1 MLCNQYNNTNMP
13 RKKVCVSETTKSASE
28 TETTK
33 SETTKSASE
42 TETTKSASEIET
54 TVIETETSVI
64 ETATTTTN
72 ETPAPVQASAPV
84 KKSRTT
90 KKKETAASEP
100 SNTTNTPME
109 VENPTFSSIPDY
121 KEILDTREKVKEAK
135 ELRMM
140 DALAKA
146 SANENALA
154 ASYSLLSSNYKKR
167 GRKPKGGKLLQF
179 SSNAGNV
186 GNEIPNIIL
195 HLKCSLSDLKASSNE
210 DKVIGTFEYVPS
222 VEDVVCYNAQEKAGT
237 ELKDL
242 YEDATT
248 TSTQP
253 SSAVQLNSSSST
265 TIINDGT
272 IHATSEF
279 TIYGSKQASC
289 VGTAA
294 SATATATATSS
305 AIAASVS
312 HAPCHSH
319 QHPHA
324 HPHAHAAIEEVNQK
338 ELWKKINQL
347 KLTFHK
353 GDLIHAKG
361 SGRSACFWDTHD
373 FDTPT
378 IYIPISATNDSYQV
392 YGCFCSPEC
401 AVAFLMNEAIDT
413 TTKFERYHLLNSL
426 YGKLYN
432 YSKSIKPAP
441 NPFYLL
447 NKYYGTL
454 NVQEY
459 RSLFKCDQMIYV
471 VNKPMTHILPEL
483 YEDNND
489 FMVNSKIIPNNNL
502 RLKKNFRAK
511 PVPQTL
517 GMPI

>member
-1 MLCNQYNNTNMP
+1 MP
-13 RKKVCVSETTKSASE
+13 RKKVSASASAEIIQPTSETSQTL
-28 TETTK
+28 
-33 SETTKSASE
+33 
-42 TETTKSASEIET
+42 
-54 TVIETETSVI
+54 
-64 ETATTTTN
+64 
-72 ETPAPVQASAPV
+72 TPPEPVAVNAPNPNPNPTPV

-90 KKKETAASEP
+90 KKKETVSD
-100 SNTTNTPME
+100 NTALSTTEAPNTME

-179 SSNAGNV
+179 SSTTGNV

-195 HLKCSLSDLKASSNE
+195 HLKCSLSDLKTSSNE

-253 SSAVQLNSSSST
+253 SSAVQLNTSSSSST

-279 TIYGSKQASC
+279 TIYGSNTMSC
-289 VGTAA
+289 VATA
-294 SATATATATSS
+294 SAP
-305 AIAASVS
+305 SVS
-312 HAPCHSH
+312 HAPS
-319 QHPHA
+319 HPHP
-324 HPHAHAAIEEVNQK
+324 HPHPHPAIAIEEVNQK

-361 SGRSACFWDTHD
+361 SGRSACFWDTHE

-378 IYIPISATNDSYQV
+378 IYIPVSATNDSYQV

-454 NVQEY
+454 SVQEY

>member
-1 MLCNQYNNTNMP
+1 MP
-13 RKKVCVSETTKSASE
+13 RKKVSA
-28 TETTK
+28 TAT
-33 SETTKSASE
+33 ASTINE
-42 TETTKSASEIET
+42 SQPAEIIQPTSEISQTLTQAEP
-54 TVIETETSVI
+54 VAVN
-64 ETATTTTN
+64 APN
-72 ETPAPVQASAPV
+72 PTPTPV

-90 KKKETAASEP
+90 KKKETVSD
-100 SNTTNTPME
+100 NTALSTTEAPTTME

-179 SSNAGNV
+179 SSNTGNV

-195 HLKCSLSDLKASSNE
+195 HLKCSLSDLKTSSNE

-253 SSAVQLNSSSST
+253 SSAVQLTSSSSSST

-279 TIYGSKQASC
+279 TIYGSKPPSC
-289 VGTAA
+289 VATVTA
-294 SATATATATSS
+294 S
-305 AIAASVS
+305 AASVS
-312 HAPCHSH
+312 HASSH
-319 QHPHA
+319 QHPHPA
-324 HPHAHAAIEEVNQK
+324 MAIEEVNQK

-378 IYIPISATNDSYQV
+378 IYIPVSATNDSYQV

-454 NVQEY
+454 SVQEY

>member
-1 MLCNQYNNTNMP
+1 MP
-13 RKKVCVSETTKSASE
+13 RKKVSA
-28 TETTK
+28 TAT
-33 SETTKSASE
+33 ASTINE
-42 TETTKSASEIET
+42 SQPAEIIQSTSEISQTLTQGEP
-54 TVIETETSVI
+54 VAVN
-64 ETATTTTN
+64 APN
-72 ETPAPVQASAPV
+72 PNPTPTQV

-90 KKKETAASEP
+90 KKKETVSDNTALSTTEAP
-100 SNTTNTPME
+100 TNTTNTPME

-179 SSNAGNV
+179 SSNTGNV

-195 HLKCSLSDLKASSNE
+195 HLKCSLSDLKTSSNE

-253 SSAVQLNSSSST
+253 SSAVQLTSSSSSTT

-279 TIYGSKQASC
+279 TIYGSKPPSC
-289 VGTAA
+289 VATVSA
-294 SATATATATSS
+294 S
-305 AIAASVS
+305 AASVS
-312 HAPCHSH
+312 HASSH
-319 QHPHA
+319 QHPH
-324 HPHAHAAIEEVNQK
+324 PHAHAHPAMAIEEVNQK

-378 IYIPISATNDSYQV
+378 IYIPVSATNDSYQV

-454 NVQEY
+454 SVQEY

>member
-1 MLCNQYNNTNMP
+1 MP
-13 RKKVCVSETTKSASE
+13 RKKVSASASASAEPTSETSQTLTQPEPVA
-28 TETTK
+28 
-33 SETTKSASE
+33 
-42 TETTKSASEIET
+42 
-54 TVIETETSVI
+54 V
-64 ETATTTTN
+64 N
-72 ETPAPVQASAPV
+72 APNPNPNPTPV

-90 KKKETAASEP
+90 KKKETVSD
-100 SNTTNTPME
+100 NTALSATEAPNTME

-179 SSNAGNV
+179 SSTTGNV

-195 HLKCSLSDLKASSNE
+195 HLKCSLSDLKTSSNE

-253 SSAVQLNSSSST
+253 SSAVQLNTSSSSST

-279 TIYGSKQASC
+279 TIYGSNTMSC
-289 VGTAA
+289 VSTA
-294 SATATATATSS
+294 SAP
-305 AIAASVS
+305 SVS
-312 HAPCHSH
+312 HAPSHPHPH
-319 QHPHA
+319 QHPHPA
-324 HPHAHAAIEEVNQK
+324 IAIEEVNQK

-361 SGRSACFWDTHD
+361 SGRSACFWDTHE

-378 IYIPISATNDSYQV
+378 IYIPVSATNDSYQV

-454 NVQEY
+454 SVQEY

>member
-13 RKKVCVSETTKSASE
+13 RKKVCVSETTVSAITSASE
-28 TETTK
+28 TETT
-33 SETTKSASE
+33 
-42 TETTKSASEIET
+42 
-54 TVIETETSVI
+54 VI

-90 KKKETAASEP
+90 KKKETAASDKEAA
-100 SNTTNTPME
+100 SSNTTNTTNTPME

-294 SATATATATSS
+294 SATTTATATSS

-454 NVQEY
+454 SVQEY

>member
-1 MLCNQYNNTNMP
+1 MP
-13 RKKVCVSETTKSASE
+13 RKKVSA
-28 TETTK
+28 TAT
-33 SETTKSASE
+33 ASTINE
-42 TETTKSASEIET
+42 SQPAEIIQSTSEISQTLTQAEP
-54 TVIETETSVI
+54 VAVN
-64 ETATTTTN
+64 APN
-72 ETPAPVQASAPV
+72 PNPTPTPV

-90 KKKETAASEP
+90 KKKETVSD
-100 SNTTNTPME
+100 NTALSTTEAPNTME

-179 SSNAGNV
+179 SSNTGNV

-195 HLKCSLSDLKASSNE
+195 HLKCSLSDLKTSSNE

-253 SSAVQLNSSSST
+253 SSAVQLTSSSSSST

-279 TIYGSKQASC
+279 TIYGSKPPSC
-289 VGTAA
+289 VATVSA
-294 SATATATATSS
+294 S
-305 AIAASVS
+305 AASVS
-312 HAPCHSH
+312 HASSH
-319 QHPHA
+319 QHPHP
-324 HPHAHAAIEEVNQK
+324 HPHPAMAIEEVNQK

-378 IYIPISATNDSYQV
+378 IYIPVSATNDSYQV

-454 NVQEY
+454 SVQEY